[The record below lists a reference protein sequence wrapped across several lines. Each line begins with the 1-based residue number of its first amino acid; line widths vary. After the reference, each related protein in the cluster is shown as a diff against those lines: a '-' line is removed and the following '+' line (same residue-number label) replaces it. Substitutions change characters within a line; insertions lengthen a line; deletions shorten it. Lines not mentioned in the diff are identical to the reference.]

1 MCQPIRSVSATDFY
15 ECQGNPWNH
24 TADSGRGR
32 ATHMISNIKKIKQ
45 ILRRVTLSQVR
56 RLYHFHWGITP
67 ERHQLSDIGYP
78 LK

>member
-32 ATHMISNIKKIKQ
+32 ATHMISNIKKNKADTKACHIVTGTAAISFSLGYNPRTTSIK
-45 ILRRVTLSQVR
+45 R
-56 RLYHFHWGITP
+56 HWLPT
-67 ERHQLSDIGYP
+67 
-78 LK
+78 

>member
-32 ATHMISNIKKIKQ
+32 ATHMISNIKKK
-45 ILRRVTLSQVR
+45 
-56 RLYHFHWGITP
+56 
-67 ERHQLSDIGYP
+67 
-78 LK
+78 